1 LFITLDMFLSHISQI
16 LLENKLNLKKN
27 GILREI
33 VKFMKEIMT
42 YKKKKKKKK
51 NISLL
56 VKNKK

>member
-16 LLENKLNLKKN
+16 LLENKLNLKKI

-42 YKKKKKKKK
+42 YKKKKKIEEKYQTTC
-51 NISLL
+51 
-56 VKNKK
+56 

>member
-33 VKFMKEIMT
+33 VKCMKEIMT
-42 YKKKKKKKK
+42 YKKKKIEEKYQTTC
-51 NISLL
+51 
-56 VKNKK
+56 